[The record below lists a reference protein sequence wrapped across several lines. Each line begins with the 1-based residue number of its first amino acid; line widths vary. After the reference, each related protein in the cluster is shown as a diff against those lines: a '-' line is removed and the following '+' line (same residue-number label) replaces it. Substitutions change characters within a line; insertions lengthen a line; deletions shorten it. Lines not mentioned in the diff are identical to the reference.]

1 MFWLICREQT
11 IYGQTNPLAS
21 SPWNKSKDTKD
32 QKEDKA
38 AWKKEP
44 LEFMRQLATIRSK
57 APGKKAAKTD
67 EEEIKKYSDSEFLK
81 LKLVKDYLTKVR
93 NIWFYGMHVSS

>member
-11 IYGQTNPLAS
+11 IYSQTNPLAS
-21 SPWNKSKDTKD
+21 SPWNKSKETKD
-32 QKEDKA
+32 PEEDKA

-44 LEFMRQLATIRSK
+44 LELMRKLVAYRSK

-67 EEEIKKYSDSEFLK
+67 DDEIKKCSDSDLLK
-81 LKLVKDYLTKVR
+81 HKLVKEYLAKVR
-93 NIWFYGMHVSS
+93 NICFGGMHVSS